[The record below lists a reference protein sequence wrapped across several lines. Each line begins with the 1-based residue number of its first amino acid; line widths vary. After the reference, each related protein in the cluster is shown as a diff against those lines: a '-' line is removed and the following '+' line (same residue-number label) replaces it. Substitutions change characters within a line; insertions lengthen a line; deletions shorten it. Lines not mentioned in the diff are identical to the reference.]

1 MAAEIATET
10 PALVALCRQAICKR
24 APSPNALSRSAV
36 PVTKIQA

>member
-1 MAAEIATET
+1 MATEAATET
-10 PALVALCRQAICKR
+10 AELATLCRQAICKR